1 MVRYLDMR
9 KTSEIT
15 MMEMQVYVFLALC
28 VCKICLVIIY
38 LFLCRISRTY
48 QCYGSNISCLVFQKT
63 IAAHF
68 ATIHDSLPSV

>member
-15 MMEMQVYVFLALC
+15 MMEMQVHVFLALC
-28 VCKICLVIIY
+28 VCKI
-38 LFLCRISRTY
+38 FISQTY
-48 QCYGSNISCLVFQKT
+48 QCYASNILCLVFQKT

>member
-15 MMEMQVYVFLALC
+15 MMEMQVHVFLALC
-28 VCKICLVIIY
+28 VCKIFIIY

-48 QCYGSNISCLVFQKT
+48 QCYGSNILCLVFQKT